1 MVNKFSP
8 ALSDVVPLI
17 NWTYFFRA
25 WRVPGRY
32 EGIDQVCHCPACRA
46 AWLQGFAEADRPRAE
61 EALALFRDAQE
72 ILRRFRDT
80 PDVRIRAV
88 TRLFAARSTGED
100 IIILGEDGRET
111 PLPMLRQQ
119 RPSADGCCY
128 SLADFVRPEG
138 DRIGLFACTA
148 QGADAL
154 AHAFDRKGDP
164 YRALLA
170 QTIADRLAEATSEW
184 LHYQVRTRLWGYH
197 PHEPFDPDAL
207 RRGQYPGIRPA
218 VGYPALPDQSL
229 IFDLDRLL
237 HLGDIGIALTG
248 NGAMRP
254 ASSVCGLYLAH
265 PQARYFLV
273 GGIDDAQLAD
283 YARRRGKTPDEMK
296 RWLAGAGENLGHTDD
311 TD

>member
-8 ALSDVVPLI
+8 ALSNVVPLI

-32 EGIDQVCHCPACRA
+32 EGIERVCHCTACRT
-46 AWLQGFAEADRPRAE
+46 AWLQGFAETDRPRAE
-61 EALALFRDAQE
+61 EALALYRDAQE
-72 ILRRFRDT
+72 MLRLLRDT
-80 PDVRIRAV
+80 PDVHLRAV
-88 TRLFAARSTGED
+88 TQLFAARSTGED
-100 IIILGEDGRET
+100 IIIIEDNGRET

-138 DRIGLFACTA
+138 DRIGLFACTV

-154 AHAFDRKGDP
+154 ARDFDQGGDP

-184 LHYQVRTRLWGYH
+184 LHYQMRTRLWGYH
-197 PHEPFDPDAL
+197 PHEPFDPDRL

-229 IFDLDRLL
+229 IFDIDRLL
-237 HLGDIGIALTG
+237 HLDDIGIALTES
-248 NGAMRP
+248 GAMRP
-254 ASSVCGLYLAH
+254 ASSVCGLYLSH

-273 GGIDDAQLAD
+273 GDIDAAQLAD
-283 YARRRGKTPDEMK
+283 YARRRSKTPDEMR
-296 RWLAGAGENLGHTDD
+296 RWLAGAGEREF
-311 TD
+311 

>member
-1 MVNKFSP
+1 MVNRQIVNSP
-8 ALSDVVPLI
+8 TLPEVAPLI

-32 EGIDQVCHCPACRA
+32 EGIDQVCQCPACRA

-61 EALALFRDAQE
+61 EALALLRDAQE
-72 ILRRFRDT
+72 MLRHFRDT
-80 PDVRIRAV
+80 PDVRLRAV
-88 TRLFAARSTGED
+88 ARLLAARSTGED
-100 IIILGEDGRET
+100 IIITDEDGRET

-128 SLADFVRPEG
+128 SLADFVHPGG
-138 DRIGLFACTA
+138 DRIGLFACTV

-154 AHAFDRKGDP
+154 ADTFNRQGDP

-170 QTIADRLAEATSEW
+170 QTLADRLAEATSEW

-197 PHEPFDPDAL
+197 PHEPFDPDKL

-237 HLGDIGIALTG
+237 HLGGIGIALTES
-248 NGAMRP
+248 GAMHP
-254 ASSVCGLYLAH
+254 ASSVCGLYLSH

-273 GGIDDAQLAD
+273 GPVDAAQLAD
-283 YARRRGKTPDEMK
+283 YARRRGRTPDEMS
-296 RWLAGAGENLGHTDD
+296 RWLACGNAEG
-311 TD
+311 

>member
-8 ALSDVVPLI
+8 ALSEVVPLI

-72 ILRRFRDT
+72 MLRRFLDT
-80 PDVRIRAV
+80 PDVRIRAMA
-88 TRLFAARSTGED
+88 RLFAARSTGED

-138 DRIGLFACTA
+138 DRIGLFACTV
-148 QGADAL
+148 QGADVL
-154 AHAFDRKGDP
+154 AHGFDREGDP

-197 PHEPFDPDAL
+197 PHEPFDPEAL

-218 VGYPALPDQSL
+218 VGYPA
-229 IFDLDRLL
+229 
-237 HLGDIGIALTG
+237 
-248 NGAMRP
+248 
-254 ASSVCGLYLAH
+254 
-265 PQARYFLV
+265 
-273 GGIDDAQLAD
+273 
-283 YARRRGKTPDEMK
+283 
-296 RWLAGAGENLGHTDD
+296 
-311 TD
+311 